1 MSRSEAGAVCADGP
15 KRKVA
20 YSTMAE
26 APADSSSP
34 EHDLLEEMHY
44 ALRLAGEREQ
54 SAKAEIDRTRRE
66 FAERFPGLEERARS
80 AEKNANRAE
89 LNAASAAD
97 RVKKSL
103 QALRV
108 LRSGLTSYAGQ
119 AEARGAATGEGNRR
133 GDCKRAER

>member
-1 MSRSEAGAVCADGP
+1 
-15 KRKVA
+15 
-20 YSTMAE
+20 MAE
-26 APADSSSP
+26 APADSSGP

-54 SAKAEIDRTRRE
+54 SAKAEIDKTRRE

-89 LNAASAAD
+89 LNAASAED
-97 RVKKSL
+97 RVNKSL

-108 LRSGLTSYAGQ
+108 LGFGLTSYAGHG
-119 AEARGAATGEGNRR
+119 EGRGAATGEGNPR